1 MIIHRVT
8 LQNVGVFRGTH
19 SIDLTPPD
27 SEHPITLIGA
37 LNGGGKTTLLGAVQL
52 GLYGSRA
59 KGIERTKKGYQRH
72 LQELINRTVPP
83 AEGAAVEIEFE
94 RRIDGKP
101 TQYKIRRAW
110 SVNSGAVEER
120 IQVLRDGE
128 PDALLAD
135 HWDESIDSFL
145 PAKLAHLF
153 FFDGEQIERM
163 ADEEEATKLLSSA
176 FQSLLGLDLV
186 TRLQEDLSTLERK
199 KRLSL
204 RTPEEREKLKIL
216 EEEVKKA
223 HLKCEGA
230 HQDLAGVKSQI
241 EQKEKTFRNLKT
253 DFKSKGGEIY
263 LDHEKLEI
271 RRSDLTARILSAE
284 SEYRDVVGGD
294 APLLLIP
301 GLLKNLLNQAELEK
315 TAHHEKIISEAEE
328 LRDQKVLQ
336 EVSQSIPSE
345 AYEEIRMALERHR
358 PKRELI
364 ETPQILNASE
374 VFIDELKGVMQ
385 HRLPQVQSEL
395 DRLVEEIS
403 KLHEDRDGLDR
414 LLSAVPDADTLGRI
428 QQELSKTEETL
439 KALHD
444 DLLRKEEALRG
455 TELELSLRERAYRK
469 EYESHIEDSESAEH
483 DKRVVERIPK
493 VKETLEK
500 FRQRVVARHIGS
512 LEIAIHE
519 SFQNLI
525 RKPEL
530 LGSIRIAQD
539 TFEMT
544 LHDQNGAVV
553 PFQILSAGE
562 RQLLATSI
570 LWGLAKV
577 SGRPVPL
584 IIDTPLG
591 RLDSHHRTHLVER
604 YFPTASHQVL
614 LLSTDEE
621 IVGKYHKMIG
631 GHVGKRFLLQFDQSK
646 ASSVITEDYFQK

>member
-8 LQNVGVFRGTH
+8 LQNVGVYRGTH

-27 SEHPITLIGA
+27 SDHPITLIGA

-52 GLYGSRA
+52 ALYGSRS
-59 KGIERTKKGYQRH
+59 KGIERTKKGYHRH
-72 LQELINRTVPP
+72 LHELINRSVPP
-83 AEGAAVEIEFE
+83 EEGAAVEIEFE

-110 SVNSGAVEER
+110 SLNSGAVEER
-120 IQVLRDGE
+120 IQVFRDGE
-128 PDALLAD
+128 PDSLLAD

-163 ADEEEATKLLSSA
+163 ADEEEATKLLGSA

-216 EEEVKKA
+216 EDEVRKA
-223 HLKCEGA
+223 QLKCEGA

-241 EQKEKTFRNLKT
+241 EQKEKTYRNLKA

-336 EVSQSIPSE
+336 EVSQSVPSE
-345 AYEEIRMALERHR
+345 AYEEIRKALDRHR
-358 PKRELI
+358 PKRNLI
-364 ETPQILNASE
+364 NTTHILHAPE
-374 VFIDELKGVMQ
+374 GFIDELKVVIK
-385 HRLPQVQSEL
+385 HRLPHVQSEL
-395 DRLVEEIS
+395 DRLAEETS
-403 KLHEDRDGLDR
+403 KLHEERDGLDR

-428 QQELSKTEETL
+428 QQDLSKIEEIL
-439 KALHD
+439 KSLAD
-444 DLLRKEEALRG
+444 ESLRKQEAVRG
-455 TELELSLRERAYRK
+455 AELELSLRQRAYRK
-469 EYESHIEDSESAEH
+469 EYESHVEDSESSEH
-483 DKRVVERIPK
+483 DQRIVDRIPK
-493 VKETLEK
+493 IKETLER
-500 FRQRVVARHIGS
+500 FRQRVVAGHIGS
-512 LEIAIHE
+512 LENAIHE
-519 SFQNLI
+519 SFQQLI
-525 RKPEL
+525 RKPKL
-530 LGSIRIAQD
+530 LGSIRIAKD

-544 LHDQNGAVV
+544 LHDQKGAVV

-577 SGRPVPL
+577 SGRPLPL

-591 RLDSHHRTHLVER
+591 RLDSHHRNHIVEN
-604 YFPTASHQVL
+604 YFPAASHQVV

-621 IVGKYHKMIG
+621 IVGRYEEMIRPS
-631 GHVGKRFLLQFDQSK
+631 VGRNYLLSYDEVIGSSK
-646 ASSVITEDYFQK
+646 IEPTYF

>member
-8 LQNVGVFRGTH
+8 LQNVGVYRGTH

-52 GLYGSRA
+52 ALYGSRS
-59 KGIERTKKGYQRH
+59 KGIERTKKGYHRH
-72 LQELINRTVPP
+72 LQELINRSVPP
-83 AEGAAVEIEFE
+83 EEGAAVEIEFE

-110 SVNSGAVEER
+110 SLNSGAVEER

-163 ADEEEATKLLSSA
+163 ADEEEATKLLASA

-216 EEEVKKA
+216 EDEVKKA
-223 HLKCEGA
+223 QLKCEGA

-241 EQKEKTFRNLKT
+241 EQKEKTYRDLKA

-271 RRSDLTARILSAE
+271 RRSDLTAKILSTE

-336 EVSQSIPSE
+336 EVSQSVPTE
-345 AYEEIRMALERHR
+345 AYEEIRKALDRHR
-358 PKRELI
+358 PKRDLI
-364 ETPQILNASE
+364 NTTHILHAPE
-374 VFIDELKGVMQ
+374 GFIDELKVVIK
-385 HRLPQVQSEL
+385 HRLPHVQSEL
-395 DRLVEEIS
+395 DRLAEETS
-403 KLHEDRDGLDR
+403 KLHEERDGLDR

-428 QQELSKTEETL
+428 QQDLSKIEEIL
-439 KALHD
+439 KSLAD
-444 DLLRKEEALRG
+444 ESLRKQEALRG
-455 TELELSLRERAYRK
+455 ADLELSLRQRAYRK
-469 EYESHIEDSESAEH
+469 EYESHVEDSESSEH
-483 DKRVVERIPK
+483 DQRIVDRVPK
-493 VKETLEK
+493 IKETLER

-512 LEIAIHE
+512 LENAIHE
-519 SFQNLI
+519 SFQQLI
-525 RKPEL
+525 RKPKL
-530 LGSIRIAQD
+530 LGSIRIAKD
-539 TFEMT
+539 TFEMS
-544 LHDQNGAVV
+544 LHDQMGAAV

-577 SGRPVPL
+577 SGRPLPL

-591 RLDSHHRTHLVER
+591 RLDSHHRNHIVEN
-604 YFPTASHQVL
+604 YFPAASHQVV

-621 IVGKYHKMIG
+621 IVGRYEEMIRPS
-631 GHVGKRFLLQFDQSK
+631 VGRNYLLSYDEAIGSSK
-646 ASSVITEDYFQK
+646 IEPTYF

>member
-8 LQNVGVFRGTH
+8 LQNVGVYRGTH

-52 GLYGSRA
+52 ALYGNRS

-83 AEGAAVEIEFE
+83 EEGAAVEIEFE

-110 SVNSGAVEER
+110 SICSGAVEER
-120 IQVLRDGE
+120 IHVLRDGE

-216 EEEVKKA
+216 DEEVKKA
-223 HLKCEGA
+223 QLKCEGA
-230 HQDLAGVKSQI
+230 HQDLAAVKSQI
-241 EQKEKTFRNLKT
+241 EQKEKGLRDLKT
-253 DFKSKGGEIY
+253 EFKSKGGDVY
-263 LDHEKLEI
+263 LEHEKLEI
-271 RRSDLTARILSAE
+271 RRSDLTARIFRAE
-284 SEYRDVVGGD
+284 TEYRDVVGGD

-301 GLLKNLLNQAELEK
+301 DLLKNLLNQAELEK
-315 TAHHEKIISEAEE
+315 TAQHEKIISEAEE
-328 LRDQKVLQ
+328 VRDQKVLQ
-336 EVSQSIPSE
+336 DVSHSLPAE
-345 AYEEIRMALERHR
+345 AYEEIRKALERHR
-358 PKRELI
+358 PKHELI
-364 ETPQILNASE
+364 DTTPILNASE
-374 VFIDELKGVMQ
+374 GFIDELKGVMK
-385 HRLPQVQSEL
+385 HRLPQTQSEL
-395 DRLVEEIS
+395 NRLANEIS
-403 KLHEDRDGLDR
+403 KLHEERDGIDR
-414 LLSAVPDADTLGRI
+414 LLSAVPDADTLARI
-428 QQELSKTEETL
+428 QQDLVKTEDAL
-439 KALHD
+439 KALRD
-444 DLLRKEEALRG
+444 ELLRKEEALRG
-455 TELELSLRERAYRK
+455 NELELSLRERAYRK
-469 EYESHIEDSESAEH
+469 EYESHVEDSESAEH
-483 DKRVVERIPK
+483 DQRIVNRIPK
-493 VKETLEK
+493 VKETLER
-500 FRQRVVARHIGS
+500 FRQRVVSRHIGS
-512 LEIAIHE
+512 LENAIYE
-519 SFQNLI
+519 SFQHLI
-525 RKPEL
+525 RKPKL
-530 LGSIRIAQD
+530 LGSIKIAQD
-539 TFEMT
+539 NFEMT
-544 LHDQNGAVV
+544 LHDPSGALV

-577 SGRPVPL
+577 SGRPLPL
-584 IIDTPLG
+584 VIDTPLG
-591 RLDSHHRTHLVER
+591 RLDSHHRTHIVEN
-604 YFPTASHQVL
+604 YFPSASHQVV

-621 IVGKYHKMIG
+621 IVGKYEEIIRPS
-631 GHVGKRFLLQFDQSK
+631 VGRNYLLSYDNNLGSSK
-646 ASSVITEDYFQK
+646 IVSKYF

>member
-8 LQNVGVFRGTH
+8 LQNVGVYRGTH

-27 SEHPITLIGA
+27 SDHPITLIGA

-52 GLYGSRA
+52 ALYGSRS
-59 KGIERTKKGYQRH
+59 KGIERTKKGYHRH
-72 LQELINRTVPP
+72 LHELINRSVPP
-83 AEGAAVEIEFE
+83 EEGAAVEIEFE

-110 SVNSGAVEER
+110 SLNSGAVEER
-120 IQVLRDGE
+120 IQVFRDGE
-128 PDALLAD
+128 PDSLLAD

-163 ADEEEATKLLSSA
+163 ADEEEATKLLGSA

-216 EEEVKKA
+216 EDEVRKA
-223 HLKCEGA
+223 QLKCEGA

-241 EQKEKTFRNLKT
+241 EQKEKTYRNLKA

-336 EVSQSIPSE
+336 EVSQSVPSE
-345 AYEEIRMALERHR
+345 AYEEIRKALDRHR
-358 PKRELI
+358 PKRDLI
-364 ETPQILNASE
+364 NTTHILHAPE
-374 VFIDELKGVMQ
+374 GFIDELKVVIK
-385 HRLPQVQSEL
+385 HRLPHVQSEL
-395 DRLVEEIS
+395 DRLAEETS
-403 KLHEDRDGLDR
+403 KLHEERDGLDR

-428 QQELSKTEETL
+428 QQDLSKIEEIL
-439 KALHD
+439 KSLAD
-444 DLLRKEEALRG
+444 ESLRKQEAVRG
-455 TELELSLRERAYRK
+455 AELELSLRQRAYRK
-469 EYESHIEDSESAEH
+469 EYESHVEDSESSEH
-483 DKRVVERIPK
+483 DQRIVDRIPK
-493 VKETLEK
+493 IKETLER
-500 FRQRVVARHIGS
+500 FRQRVVAGHIGS
-512 LEIAIHE
+512 LENAIHE
-519 SFQNLI
+519 SFQQLI
-525 RKPEL
+525 RKPKL
-530 LGSIRIAQD
+530 LGSIRIAKD

-544 LHDQNGAVV
+544 LHDQKGAVV

-577 SGRPVPL
+577 SGRPLPL

-591 RLDSHHRTHLVER
+591 RLDSHHRNHIVEN
-604 YFPTASHQVL
+604 YFPAASHQVV

-621 IVGKYHKMIG
+621 IVGRYEEMIRPS
-631 GHVGKRFLLQFDQSK
+631 VGRNYLLSYDEVIGSSK
-646 ASSVITEDYFQK
+646 IEPTYF

>member
-403 KLHEDRDGLDR
+403 KLHEERDGLDR

>member
-8 LQNVGVFRGTH
+8 LQNVGVYRGTH

-223 HLKCEGA
+223 QLKCEGA

-364 ETPQILNASE
+364 ETPQIINASE

-395 DRLVEEIS
+395 DRLAEEIS
-403 KLHEDRDGLDR
+403 KLHEERDGLDR

-439 KALHD
+439 KALRD

-493 VKETLEK
+493 VKETLER